1 MRILVNALSA
11 RRGGIITYTRNLM
24 RSLKQRDIDA
34 VFALQESSELA
45 CEDVETELFPV
56 TDMRPITRA
65 IWEQTIWR
73 YAVKRINPDV
83 LFSSAN
89 FGLLAPPVPQV
100 LLIREGGLFDPEYL
114 GYIAPSLGAK
124 AAYSRTLRRKLI
136 LASARASEIVM
147 TPTDAMNDLLSLW
160 ADDMSDRA
168 EKNIYGTRL
177 DHFVLAINPRPWR
190 ENNVLKLLV
199 VSAYYPHKQPG
210 LISEA
215 TRILNAIGIPTHL
228 TLTMSLDDI
237 ADTPGGAKDT
247 FLVKKG
253 IERGDTTLLG
263 AVAYD
268 ELPSLYHEHDV
279 FVTASLSETFG
290 HPLAEAMAAGLPTV
304 AADTPVHREVCKDAA
319 TYFKATSAQSLVSTI
334 QELDNHADL
343 RQSLK
348 DHALIYPKTEYSWDG
363 HVDRLLDC
371 FERAIAKR
379 KSAS

>member
-24 RSLKQRDIDA
+24 RSFKARKIDA
-34 VFALQESSELA
+34 VFALQEPSELTS
-45 CEDVETELFPV
+45 EDVETELFPV
-56 TDMRPITRA
+56 TNMRPITRA
-65 IWEQTIWR
+65 IWEQTFWR
-73 YAVKRINPDV
+73 RAVKRINPDV
-83 LFSSAN
+83 LYSSAN

-114 GYIAPSLGAK
+114 GNIAPSLGPK
-124 AAYSRTLRRKLI
+124 AAYTRTLRRKLI

-147 TPTDAMNDLLSLW
+147 TPTDALIDLLGLW
-160 ADDMSDRA
+160 ADDMTDRV

-177 DHFVLAINPRPWR
+177 DHFVPAKTPRPWR
-190 ENNVLKLLV
+190 DKNVLKLLV

-210 LISEA
+210 MIAEA
-215 TRILNAIGIPTHL
+215 TRILNEMGIPTHL
-228 TLTMSLDDI
+228 SLTMSLDDI
-237 ADTPGGAKDT
+237 SDTPGGAKDV

-253 IERGDTTLLG
+253 VERGDTTLLG

-268 ELPSLYHEHDV
+268 ELPSLYHAHDV

-290 HPLAEAMAAGLPTV
+290 HPLVEAMAAGLPTV

-319 TYFKATSAQSLVSTI
+319 DYFKATSAQSLVNAI
-334 QELDNHADL
+334 QKLDTDVDFREN
-343 RQSLK
+343 LK
-348 DHALIYPKTEYSWDG
+348 NLALVYPTSEYSWDG
-363 HVDRLLDC
+363 HVDRLLNC
-371 FERAIAKR
+371 FERTIAKR